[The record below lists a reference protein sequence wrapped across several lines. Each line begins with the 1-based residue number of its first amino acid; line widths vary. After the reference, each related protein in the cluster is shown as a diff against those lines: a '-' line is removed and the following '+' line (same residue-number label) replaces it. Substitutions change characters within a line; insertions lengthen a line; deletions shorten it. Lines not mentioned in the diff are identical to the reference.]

1 MHTIASIQRSLKK
14 FDEFARKHTNDEQAY
29 KRKWKTLFNMNM
41 SDLSAKSFAQYYKE
55 MRSKTR
61 RMNGGSAPLQYQ
73 MGPGLHVQN
82 YGNFPVEAATDP
94 ASIRNLDVFFQD
106 SLVKG
111 CGTENSSLSVPVDMG
126 SNKVGGKRSRS
137 RSHSLSHSRAR
148 ARAHSHKRGQRAVK
162 NQRKTYRKHRA
173 SRRQRGGDMWDSLV
187 SRAPLLYNATPFPN
201 AMQSVANIWNG
212 GTEPVPVSSSPAVHT
227 WQPMS
232 SGIAGTI
239 NPGIITRLPDDLNKL
254 ASPAPWQSK

>member
-1 MHTIASIQRSLKK
+1 MHTIASIQHSLKK
-14 FDEFARKHTNDEQAY
+14 FDKFARKHTNDEQAY
-29 KRKWKTLFNMNM
+29 KRKWKTLFDMNM

-61 RMNGGSAPLQYQ
+61 RMQGGYAPLQYQ
-73 MGPGLHVQN
+73 MAPGLHVQN
-82 YGNFPVEAATDP
+82 YGNFPVEVSTDP

-137 RSHSLSHSRAR
+137 HSRAR
-148 ARAHSHKRGQRAVK
+148 AHSQKRGQRAVK

-173 SRRQRGGDMWDSLV
+173 SRKMTRRNRRQRGGDMWDSLV

-201 AMQSVANIWNG
+201 AMQSVANIWSG

-232 SGIAGTI
+232 NGMAGTI
-239 NPGIITRLPDDLNKL
+239 SPGMVTRLPDDLNKL

>member
-14 FDEFARKHTNDEQAY
+14 FDEFARKHTNDEHAY
-29 KRKWKTLFNMNM
+29 KRKWQSLFDMNM

-61 RMNGGSAPLQYQ
+61 RMKGGSAPLHYQ

-106 SLVKG
+106 SLLKG

-126 SNKVGGKRSRS
+126 SNKVGGKRSLS
-137 RSHSLSHSRAR
+137 RSR
-148 ARAHSHKRGQRAVK
+148 ARAHSHKRAQRAVK

-201 AMQSVANIWNG
+201 AMQSVANAWNG
-212 GTEPVPVSSSPAVHT
+212 GTEPVPVSSSPVVHT

-232 SGIAGTI
+232 NGIVGTI

-254 ASPAPWQSK
+254 ANPAPWQTK